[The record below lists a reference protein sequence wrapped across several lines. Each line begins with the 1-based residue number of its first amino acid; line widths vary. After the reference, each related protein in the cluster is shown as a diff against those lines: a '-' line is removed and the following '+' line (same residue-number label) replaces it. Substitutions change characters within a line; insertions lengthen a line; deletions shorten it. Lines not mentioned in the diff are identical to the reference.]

1 MPFGNYGGVGLGPG
15 VGAGP
20 ITGIGAGAGTAA
32 RFRRIRR
39 KTPDSIA
46 TAATPSMISAVGEV
60 RIPNRLVEVGTSS
73 NRTF

>member
-1 MPFGNYGGVGLGPG
+1 VPFGNYGGVGLGPG

-20 ITGIGAGAGTAA
+20 ITGVGAGAGTAA

-60 RIPNRLVEVGTSS
+60 RMSRKLFDVRTSS

>member
-1 MPFGNYGGVGLGPG
+1 MGAASYAGVGLGPG

-20 ITGIGAGAGTAA
+20 ITGVGAGTAA

-39 KTPDSIA
+39 TAPDTIA
-46 TAATPSMISAVGEV
+46 IAATPSTISAVGEV
-60 RIPNRLVEVGTSS
+60 RMSRKLFDVRTSS

>member
-1 MPFGNYGGVGLGPG
+1 MLGDGSGAGPGPG

-20 ITGIGAGAGTAA
+20 MTGAA
-32 RFRRIRR
+32 TRTTDRLRRIRR

-73 NRTF
+73 NRAF